1 MAAKKSSSANP
12 ALRKLSY
19 GIEGVIPIPA
29 VAHIPFEGG
38 MDLSRLKYQQPLGAF
53 SDIQNMRATHPGFEK
68 RKGCRELNTTNDG
81 VKQIM
86 SLHQFSKGRT
96 SEVHTY
102 AQMWDGTDITVKEFT
117 NDPPTVGTT
126 LGTVVHTSAA
136 VDTTKSLPG
145 GWATVGSFD
154 KGDLL
159 LYADGT
165 SLPRIYPG
173 IASTVSNFVVY
184 KGSAEPPIIPEDSAF
199 DYSIEI
205 KDDSATTYANLSSIG
220 TAAQY
225 DYIFIRTKCP
235 AKQFTFTFIAGK
247 ENLNSSVI
255 SDMYYFNGAWAAAA
269 GFTDNTT
276 TDGVS
281 LCKNGSMTWTMT
293 TDHRPHYMFGVTGY
307 WYRIGLASG
316 STSSD
321 VELSACTYESD
332 WMEIQ
337 NNWDGIPKNA
347 LEAYVYLA
355 ADDTYSFYSA
365 LSIDLSGFLS
375 TGKVYFNSMYPII
388 GFYINVGYFPND
400 NASVLTVKYNNG
412 AGFTAV
418 STQVDGTILTGKT
431 MAQNGW
437 VTFAHPTDEQKIN
450 FRSSSYY
457 SYWYEL
463 TVSATLATTM
473 NVGITTMPYHD
484 MTAFGNCSSVCAWKN
499 RISYAFDSVPGYIVA
514 SGKDNPMELN
524 GSSYFIYDVGDG
536 RSNRIVAQAKFRN
549 ELMVWQEEKGVEG
562 GCLTLLEGYSA
573 STVGKLLLSAK
584 YGTFSQKSVC
594 VIEEA
599 IPNRRAT
606 QADSSIENTLTIV
619 AYFLSRYGFCAA
631 DGRGGVDLLSHPNI
645 DIYFDPTDTAHCI
658 RRGYEK
664 EHWVGHDS
672 VHGIIRVGL
681 VTGTSATLPNIFLVY
696 DYKTN
701 SWSHDSLA
709 QPFSCHTEVES
720 AGTTYPVLQIAGGQ
734 ADGTVYQT
742 NYGTAD
748 VATAIDSFVTME
760 FDGQGHT
767 LHLEQMVLRIDGSC
781 TVTPTADDVDHTAIT
796 VSA

>member
-1 MAAKKSSSANP
+1 MAKTINP
-12 ALRKLSY
+12 AMRKASY
-19 GIEGVIPIPA
+19 GVEGVVPIPG
-29 VAHIPFEGG
+29 VAHIPFVGG
-38 MDLSRLKYQQPLGAF
+38 MDLSRLKYQQKLGAF
-53 SDIQNMRATHPGFEK
+53 SDIQNMRPTRPGMEK
-68 RKGCRELNTTNDG
+68 RKGCRELNTSADG
-81 VKQIM
+81 TKQIM
-86 SLHQFSKGRT
+86 SLHQFSKGSA
-96 SEVHTY
+96 SEVHTF
-102 AQMWDGTDITVKEFT
+102 AQMWDATTGDITVKEFT
-117 NDPPTVGTT
+117 NNPPTVGTT
-126 LGTVVHTSAA
+126 LGTVVHTSSA
-136 VDTTKSLPG
+136 VDTSKSLPA

-154 KGDLL
+154 KGDVL

-173 IASTVSNFVVY
+173 VASLVGNFVVY
-184 KGSAEPPIIPEDSAF
+184 KGTVEAPLMPENSAL
-199 DYSIEI
+199 DYSINI
-205 KDDSATTYANLSSIG
+205 KDSDATTYADISSMAT
-220 TAAQY
+220 TAEF

-235 AKQFTFTFIAGK
+235 AKQLTFTLVSGK
-247 ENLNSSVI
+247 ENLNSSVVGM
-255 SDMYYFNGAWAAAA
+255 SYFNGA
-269 GFTDNTT
+269 FTAVSDFVDNTI
-276 TDGVS
+276 TDGVAFS
-281 LCKNGSMTWTMT
+281 KSGSMTWTMT

-316 STSSD
+316 STSAD
-321 VELSACTYESD
+321 VKVSSCTYESD

-337 NNWDGIPKNA
+337 NNWDGIPNNA
-347 LEAYVYLA
+347 LEAYIYSA
-355 ADDTYSFYSA
+355 NADTYSFYSA
-365 LSIDLSGFLS
+365 MSIDLGSLVS
-375 TGKVYFNSMYPII
+375 TNKVYFNAMYPII
-388 GFYINVGYFPND
+388 GFYINVGYFPNT

-418 STQVDGTILTGKT
+418 ANMADGTVLDGKT

-437 VTFAHPTDEQKIN
+437 VTFDHPTDEQKIN

-457 SYWYEL
+457 SNWYEL
-463 TVSATLATTM
+463 TFSATLAATM
-473 NVGITTMPYHD
+473 IIGITTMPYRD
-484 MTAFGNCSSVCAWKN
+484 MAAFGNCSSVCAWKN

-549 ELMVWQEEKGVEG
+549 ELMVWQEEKGVDG
-562 GCLTLLEGYSA
+562 GCVTLLEGYSA

-599 IPNRRAT
+599 IPNRRAKE
-606 QADSSIENTLTIV
+606 ADSSIENTLTIV
-619 AYFLSRYGFCAA
+619 AYFLSRYGFCAC
-631 DGRGGVDLLSHPNI
+631 DGRGGVDLLSYPDI
-645 DIYFDPTDTAHCI
+645 DIYFDPTDDAHCI

-664 EHWVGHDS
+664 EHWIGHDS
-672 VHGIIRVGL
+672 THGIIRIGL
-681 VTGTSATLPNIFLVY
+681 VTGTTATTPNTFLVY
-696 DYKTN
+696 DYKTD

-709 QPFSCHTEVES
+709 QPFSCHTEIEC
-720 AGTTYPVLQIAGGQ
+720 ATGNYPVIQIAGGQ
-734 ADGTVYQT
+734 ADGKVYQT
-742 NYGTAD
+742 NYGTQD
-748 VATAIDSFVTME
+748 VATPIDSFVIME